1 MQSFRSGI
9 GLGICL
15 LLGAPAFAA
24 GVYNLDLANQYSS
37 GALKSSAT
45 FSTNAVNQNISV
57 IATGYAQNGGSGAY
71 QAVSLYEKT
80 SAVAGAEA
88 GLGLSDP
95 THSNQIS
102 QNGHEFVQLD
112 ISNILSTARSTGV
125 TNLGISLTGLNG
137 SSSGS
142 YFLFGGSTKGSF
154 LGSTLIGYGSNDST
168 INLNLTSLIAKN
180 FDFITILSP
189 SGGVLVSSIRATTN
203 PAMLM
208 SPVAGAVTGTP
219 EPSTSMLFMVAALA
233 GAFLMRRKLNL
244 RHSQS

>member
-1 MQSFRSGI
+1 MQSFRSGV

-37 GALKSSAT
+37 GVLKSSAT
-45 FSTNAVNQNISV
+45 FSTNAVNHNISV

-125 TNLGISLTGLNG
+125 TNLGVSLTGLNG
-137 SSSGS
+137 STSGS
-142 YFLFGGSTKGSF
+142 YFVFGGSTKGSF

-203 PAMLM
+203 PALLM
-208 SPVAGAVTGTP
+208 APVSGLTGTP
-219 EPSTSMLFMVAALA
+219 EPSTSMLFIVAALA
-233 GAFLMRRKLNL
+233 GAFLVRRKLNL
-244 RHSQS
+244 GQSQS